1 MLEIFE
7 KGGLLM
13 IPLGICSVITLS
25 IIMERLVNLRWDKIF
40 NLDVIN
46 LVSSLIDENEYQK
59 AVQICRNN
67 ANAITNVLAAG
78 LENHGKSKDDIKEAI
93 TDAGRQEVALL
104 EKNLPVLGTIAGISP
119 LIGLLGTVTGMIKVF
134 KVISVQG
141 MGQAGTLAGGIS
153 EALITTA
160 TGLMIAI
167 PTLVA
172 YNYFDRKA
180 EKIIL
185 QIERYSTSL
194 LSKLFS

>member
-1 MLEIFE
+1 
-7 KGGLLM
+7 M